1 MFVVTVAIISRLVSA
16 SRPAAAIRSPVSS
29 GAGFVWGG
37 VVHMQSPLL
46 LKFLSHKIKNKGS
59 KKMNWVEVVPRGR
72 RGTSSSDTS
81 GGQVRTNARVLFY
94 DAGVMAS
101 PFMLCRHVWCW
112 RRRCFP
118 LCVSLFCGV
127 KGIKTDHA
135 SAKAD
140 PVHKEPI
147 GSPETRLLPVV
158 NQTADTRQA
167 VQSHLRSRV
176 NTASYRSSFT
186 DFQQPDSQQSR

>member
-1 MFVVTVAIISRLVSA
+1 MFVVTVALISRLVSA

-37 VVHMQSPLL
+37 VVHMQSPPL

-94 DAGVMAS
+94 DTGVMAS

-118 LCVSLFCGV
+118 LCVSLCGV
-127 KGIKTDHA
+127 KGIKQTMLLRRLTLCTRSPLDLQRRVFCRLLTRPLTQGKPCSHT
-135 SAKAD
+135 SD
-140 PVHKEPI
+140 PV
-147 GSPETRLLPVV
+147 
-158 NQTADTRQA
+158 
-167 VQSHLRSRV
+167 
-176 NTASYRSSFT
+176 
-186 DFQQPDSQQSR
+186 